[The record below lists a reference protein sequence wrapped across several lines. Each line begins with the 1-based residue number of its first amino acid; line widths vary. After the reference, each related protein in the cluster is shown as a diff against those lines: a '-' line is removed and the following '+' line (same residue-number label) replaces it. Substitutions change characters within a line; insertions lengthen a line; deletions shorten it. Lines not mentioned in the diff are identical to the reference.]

1 MVINKIVENL
11 CGTLQID
18 KMRLVTILNN
28 VRQKGYVYP
37 VDVRS
42 LAELGIPVIS
52 VISNILNIPVQ
63 KAYELC
69 SETANKGTNEVCP
82 PDITYEDLLI
92 VLGIVAQDFEVRK
105 QQAILRKYENK

>member
-28 VRQKGYVYP
+28 VHQKGYVYP

-63 KAYELC
+63 KACELC
-69 SETANKGTNEVCP
+69 TETINKETKKACP
-82 PDITYEDLLI
+82 PDITYEDLLV
-92 VLGIVAQDFEVRK
+92 VLGIIAQDFEVRK